1 MVWLYKQCAKIS
13 QITFLGPRFLLRK
26 ENLINVLKVDPKKEL
41 ETCNV
46 CKYMYICTY
55 KISDN
60 KKSDASKSH
69 FLYLVITH
77 GLMAEPKNWKTPF
90 FSRYSKFL
98 LMSDWKWSKNAL
110 VFSVLK
116 NLNKY
121 GR

>member
-1 MVWLYKQCAKIS
+1 MVFIGASTVY
-13 QITFLGPRFLLRK
+13 FLS
-26 ENLINVLKVDPKKEL
+26 IKVEL
-41 ETCNV
+41 SADIVT
-46 CKYMYICTY
+46 
-55 KISDN
+55 D
-60 KKSDASKSH
+60 
-69 FLYLVITH
+69 

>member
-1 MVWLYKQCAKIS
+1 MTLAADIV
-13 QITFLGPRFLLRK
+13 T
-26 ENLINVLKVDPKKEL
+26 D
-41 ETCNV
+41 
-46 CKYMYICTY
+46 
-55 KISDN
+55 
-60 KKSDASKSH
+60 
-69 FLYLVITH
+69 

>member
-1 MVWLYKQCAKIS
+1 MTVIIELYGLTQLSTIGFNKPHPQQVHTI
-13 QITFLGPRFLLRK
+13 
-26 ENLINVLKVDPKKEL
+26 EH
-41 ETCNV
+41 
-46 CKYMYICTY
+46 
-55 KISDN
+55 ISDH
-60 KKSDASKSH
+60 SYGMD
-69 FLYLVITH
+69 LVADIVTD

>member
-1 MVWLYKQCAKIS
+1 MSVNI
-13 QITFLGPRFLLRK
+13 
-26 ENLINVLKVDPKKEL
+26 
-41 ETCNV
+41 
-46 CKYMYICTY
+46 YICTY

-69 FLYLVITH
+69 FLYLVADIITD
-77 GLMAEPKNWKTPF
+77 GLMAEPKYWKTPF

>member
-1 MVWLYKQCAKIS
+1 MNGFALRIPKVLCMKSEEMRHRNYQLRGTAIS
-13 QITFLGPRFLLRK
+13 ACVDQIADIVT
-26 ENLINVLKVDPKKEL
+26 D
-41 ETCNV
+41 
-46 CKYMYICTY
+46 
-55 KISDN
+55 
-60 KKSDASKSH
+60 
-69 FLYLVITH
+69 